1 VKPRFF
7 KTPADFRAWM
17 EKHHIDAAE
26 LLVGFYKTGSAKPS
40 VTWPESVD
48 VALCF
53 GWIDGVRRRIDET
66 SYTIRLTPRKPTGTW
81 SVVNVRRVAE
91 LERSGLITPAGRKA
105 FENRKA
111 AKTGIYAYEQKSAA
125 EFDPAFEKQFR
136 AHKRAWDFFQS
147 QAPWYRRTATHWV
160 VRAKQP
166 ETRSRRLEQLIGV
179 SEQGITLHQLTRSR
193 SSRSAS
199 KSD

>member
-1 VKPRFF
+1 
-7 KTPADFRAWM
+7 M
-17 EKHHIDAAE
+17 ERHHVDTAE

-53 GWIDGVRRRIDET
+53 GWIDGVRKRIDDA
-66 SYTIRLTPRKPTGTW
+66 SYTIRFTPRKPTSTW
-81 SVVNVRRVAE
+81 SAINVKRVEA
-91 LERSGLITPAGRKA
+91 LEKSGLMTPAGREA

-125 EFDPAFEKQFR
+125 EFDAALEKRFR
-136 AHKRAWDFFQS
+136 ASPRAWKFFQS

-160 VRAKQP
+160 IRAKQ
-166 ETRSRRLEQLIGV
+166 EQTRSRRLEQLIEV
-179 SEQGITLHQLTRSR
+179 SEQGITLHQLTRR
-193 SSRSAS
+193 P
-199 KSD
+199 

>member
-17 EKHHIDAAE
+17 ERHHVDVAE

-40 VTWPESVD
+40 VTWPESVN

-66 SYTIRLTPRKPTGTW
+66 SYTIRFTPRKPTGTW
-81 SVVNVRRVAE
+81 SVVNVKRFAE
-91 LERSGLITPAGRKA
+91 LEKSGLMTPAGRKA

-111 AKTGIYAYEQKSAA
+111 AKTGIYAYEQESAA

-136 AHKRAWDFFQS
+136 AHTRAWKFFQS

-160 VRAKQP
+160 VRAKQA
-166 ETRSRRLEQLIGV
+166 ETRSRRLEQLIDV
-179 SEQGITLHQLTRSR
+179 SEQGITLHQFTRSP